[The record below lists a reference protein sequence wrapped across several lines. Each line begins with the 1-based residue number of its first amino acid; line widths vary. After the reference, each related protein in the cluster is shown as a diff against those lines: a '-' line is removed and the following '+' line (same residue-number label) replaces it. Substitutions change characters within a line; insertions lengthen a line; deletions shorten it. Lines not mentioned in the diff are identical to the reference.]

1 MKKLL
6 IILLFLSTSLLLN
19 TATLNVANGQNSQFQ
34 NNYSGGREADCNTA
48 EGEVCLDDPL
58 SGATPQALIGK
69 IINAAL
75 GIVGSIALLMFIY
88 GGFVWM
94 TAAGNEQSVAKGKG
108 VLVWATIGLI
118 IIFSSYALV
127 KFVFTGLGVG

>member
-1 MKKLL
+1 MLNNKKT
-6 IILLFLSTSLLLN
+6 IILTSLLIFVISIFVVFAIEGNFALAL
-19 TATLNVANGQNSQFQ
+19 TTKPTTLPNPL
-34 NNYSGGREADCNTA
+34 
-48 EGEVCLDDPL
+48 GE
-58 SGATPQALIGK
+58 GATPQTLIGK

-94 TAAGNEQSVAKGKG
+94 TAAGNEQSVTKGRDI
-108 VLVWATIGLI
+108 LIWATVGLI

-127 KFVFTGLGVG
+127 KFVFTGLGV